1 LKQKPHFT
9 NNVGHIY
16 GRIKNSKK
24 KCRCPKWMLLNRNK
38 YCSFYSFSDQ
48 LWLFSNENKL
58 INKANVWKSDEDW
71 QMKENKDS
79 TMFYIEKTSNKVVL
93 GETSAGKV
101 VPENLFEDNPGQL
114 WVKGMVDNL
123 GYFTLIN
130 SKSKTF
136 LTAISEKDLAAKGK
150 SDF

>member
-1 LKQKPHFT
+1 MK
-9 NNVGHIY
+9 NN
-16 GRIKNSKK
+16 ND
-24 KCRCPKWMLLNRNK
+24 N
-38 YCSFYSFSDQ
+38 
-48 LWLFSNENKL
+48 
-58 INKANVWKSDEDW
+58 
-71 QMKENKDS
+71 
-79 TMFYIEKTSNKVVL
+79 TMFYIETSNKVVL

-136 LTAISEKDLAAKGK
+136 LTAISEKDLGAKGK
-150 SDF
+150 SDFWLLLIYIQTIK